1 MRTTTCLGIPVVDG
15 TVVIATYASRR
26 LLGNTAFAGAAVT
39 VQAAVAAD
47 GRVTAADLE
56 HACRLQARRFL
67 LQSDGA
73 TAVPSRRG
81 GELFLALPGMVL
93 GLALIVASLGFWL
106 PATAGV
112 WLLAFRPWL
121 LARLRRRRPTA
132 VSESPSI
139 AVRRVAHS
147 GIGALR
153 EVIGRNLEENLAYAE
168 AYEVSRRLGIKEAA
182 DLYTRLL
189 LDPRPSALAPEA
201 GLWLPDATTV
211 REVLAQA
218 SLADDEGLESIEDE
232 IKAIDAEILDADF
245 EAADEAGPVA

>member
-1 MRTTTCLGIPVVDG
+1 MRTATCLGIPVVDG
-15 TVVIATYASRR
+15 TVVTATYASRR
-26 LLGNTAFAGAAVT
+26 LLGNTAFAGAAVK
-39 VQAAVAAD
+39 VEAAIAAD
-47 GRVTAADLE
+47 GRITADLE

-73 TAVPSRRG
+73 TAGPSRRG
-81 GELFLALPGMVL
+81 GGLLLALPGMVL

-106 PATAGV
+106 PAVAGV

-121 LARLRRRRPTA
+121 FTGLRRQRPTA

-139 AVRRVAHS
+139 AVRRVAHL

-168 AYEVSRRLGIKEAA
+168 AYEVSRRLGITEAA
-182 DLYTRLL
+182 DLYTSLL
-189 LDPRPSALAPEA
+189 LDPRPSALAPED

-211 REVLAQA
+211 REVLAEA
-218 SLADDEGLESIEDE
+218 PAEDEDLESIENE
-232 IKAIDAEILDADF
+232 IEAIDAEILDADF
-245 EAADEAGPVA
+245 ERSDDPGPVA